1 MKEIEDNF
9 NQNHNVHMNHT
20 DEMSDNTSKL
30 NQFIFF
36 RVEYK
41 QDSHKKTQSVVKPI
55 TKHNTWS
62 NYGNMGKLKL
72 YEKK

>member
-9 NQNHNVHMNHT
+9 NQKYNARMDNT
-20 DEMSDNTSKL
+20 DILSDNTSEL
-30 NQFIFF
+30 NKFVFW
-36 RVEYK
+36 RLEYK
-41 QDSHKKTQSVVKPI
+41 QDSHKQSQPFVKPI

-62 NYGNMGKLKL
+62 NYGNMGKLKI